1 MSVIPAGDALARRP
15 TVTRPHAVAT
25 PPRPATA
32 VTEAGASAEAA
43 GDAATTGASA
53 DIFRVLNA
61 AADAKT
67 MTAPFE
73 KAPDSQSATGT
84 VLRIQDKKGTP
95 PEGEEPD
102 MKYGGATY
110 ELQLAGPATC
120 KVWVRA
126 WWEGSCGN
134 TVCIRVGD
142 QGKNLTVGNDGT
154 YDAWHWLEVPTSFA
168 LEKGTHTIYLL
179 NREDGI
185 RIDQLLVTSD
195 MEYYPQGAEEE

>member
-1 MSVIPAGDALARRP
+1 LA
-15 TVTRPHAVAT
+15 
-25 PPRPATA
+25 
-32 VTEAGASAEAA
+32 
-43 GDAATTGASA
+43 D
-53 DIFRVLNA
+53 
-61 AADAKT
+61 
-67 MTAPFE
+67 
-73 KAPDSQSATGT
+73 
-84 VLRIQDKKGTP
+84 
-95 PEGEEPD
+95 
-102 MKYGGATY
+102 
-110 ELQLAGPATC
+110 PATC